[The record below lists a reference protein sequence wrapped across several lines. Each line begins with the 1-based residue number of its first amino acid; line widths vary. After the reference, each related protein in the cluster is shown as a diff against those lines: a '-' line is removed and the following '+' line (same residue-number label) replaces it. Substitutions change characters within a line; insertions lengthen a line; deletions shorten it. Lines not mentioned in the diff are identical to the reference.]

1 MRLSGSNQAVIAGP
15 RIAASLLRTYSLIV
29 ASSAS
34 EKGSS
39 LIGISSIERLAAAL
53 AAVALAAVALAAST
67 SALHRRTMAG
77 YKRVR
82 ACMSVRREPVGK
94 ASGVWAFTQ
103 QQVGGVRHLAALSQ
117 KTPALPNLSDCR
129 VKAICSYFGNVFSVR
144 APCPVFVQPVQCQG
158 TTLSRFNASG
168 PVIGHRFEFQ
178 DTLSRLEAPSSS
190 SGNHAQPEDSLV
202 SSNLSEL

>member
-39 LIGISSIERLAAAL
+39 LIGISSIERLAA
-53 AAVALAAVALAAST
+53 ALAAVALAAST

-202 SSNLSEL
+202 SCNLSEL